1 MAKYCSEEN
10 DMYGVIEWAV
20 ESYNKWESDGRPEC
34 VDPEIL
40 NFYIVSSSVYTGEQ
54 FLKKCS
60 SIMLFSKL
68 KINVQ
73 IYLCFY

>member
-10 DMYGVIEWAV
+10 DMYGVTEWAV
-20 ESYNKWESDGRPEC
+20 ESYNKWESDGQPEC

-54 FLKKCS
+54 FKKK
-60 SIMLFSKL
+60 M
-68 KINVQ
+68 
-73 IYLCFY
+73 